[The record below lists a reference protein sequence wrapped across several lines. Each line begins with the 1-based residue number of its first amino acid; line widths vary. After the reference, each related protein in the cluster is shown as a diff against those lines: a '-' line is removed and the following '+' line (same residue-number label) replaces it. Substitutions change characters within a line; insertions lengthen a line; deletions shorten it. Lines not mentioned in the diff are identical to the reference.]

1 MMASRKKPPTKE
13 TAGPPLAQQIWLA
26 GLGALSLAER
36 GGTRVFHGLVEQGEA
51 YEEKGRERVKR
62 VRTGAREGRS
72 RAKSSIKSSVH
83 STLGRLG
90 VPTREELQELTERVE
105 ALTAALNGGK
115 KATKKRTAKKKT
127 TKKKAPVKK
136 KTTKKTTARK
146 S

>member
-1 MMASRKKPPTKE
+1 MASRKKSPPKKA
-13 TAGPPLAQQIWLA
+13 AGPPLAQQIWLA

-36 GGTRVFHGLVEQGEA
+36 GGTRVFHGLIEQGEA
-51 YEEKGRERVKR
+51 YEEKGRERVEQ

-105 ALTAALNGGK
+105 ALTAALNGGQK
-115 KATKKRTAKKKT
+115 RTKKRTAKKKT